1 MKEEELT
8 KVKTEMSEI
17 ESVRRTKTNENKIR
31 NEG

>member
-17 ESVRRTKTNENKIR
+17 ESAGRTKTNENKIR